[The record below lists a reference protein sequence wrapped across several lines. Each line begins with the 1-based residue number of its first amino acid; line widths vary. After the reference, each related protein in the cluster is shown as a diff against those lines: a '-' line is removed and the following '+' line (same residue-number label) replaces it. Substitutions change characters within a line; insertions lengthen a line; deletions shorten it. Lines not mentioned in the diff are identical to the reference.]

1 MQSFFMSV
9 LRIAAVM
16 VTNLFCDEIWLTWLH
31 LEEDILIAANISSII
46 DGVASLERHAAQKTL
61 AYTIDFVL
69 HLIAE
74 KTSIRF
80 HSLCHFD
87 ARQEPFIM
95 IVYWSTNRAIF
106 FWSSGAMPC

>member
-1 MQSFFMSV
+1 MSV

-31 LEEDILIAANISSII
+31 LEEDILIAVNISSII
-46 DGVASLERHAAQKTL
+46 DGVASLERHAAHKTL
-61 AYTIDFVL
+61 VYTIDFLL

-74 KTSIRF
+74 KTSIRL
-80 HSLCHFD
+80 HSLRHFA
-87 ARQEPFIM
+87 ARPGPFIV
-95 IVYWSTNRAIF
+95 IVYCSTDRAIF